1 MDYYKILNLTPN
13 ASLIDIKQSYNKL
26 VLKWHPDKN
35 LNNLDEATIK
45 FKELNDAYSILINPN
60 TKKIYDKNCDIQQI
74 EQEIFLTFDELYFG
88 VSKKIIIDQIEFC
101 DNCNNKCTICIGKGF
116 ILKNDIYEICTICNG
131 NGILETK
138 NCKCNGKNMNNKQEI
153 IINIPKGV
161 YNGYIIEQNDKKFI
175 IKELRSN
182 IFKHNFYINNIEIG
196 LSDLYYEL
204 HITFI
209 ESFIGFHKVIDYFNE
224 KLDIIIKE
232 PVRHNDIVFIK
243 QKGMYIIDENK
254 IGNLYIRLIVEHPK
268 ELNLTL
274 SKQQKIYQI
283 LMNMSLTYENINKK
297 TNVNFLEYNE
307 NDEYIND
314 V

>member
-138 NCKCNGKNMNNKQEI
+138 NCKCNG
-153 IINIPKGV
+153 
-161 YNGYIIEQNDKKFI
+161 
-175 IKELRSN
+175 
-182 IFKHNFYINNIEIG
+182 NNIEIG